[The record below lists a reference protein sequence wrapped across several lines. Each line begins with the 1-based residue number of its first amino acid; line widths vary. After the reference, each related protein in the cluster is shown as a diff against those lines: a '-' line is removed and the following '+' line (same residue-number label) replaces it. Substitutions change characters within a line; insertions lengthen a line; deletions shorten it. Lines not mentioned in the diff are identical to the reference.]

1 MAVEARLRDEQPQ
14 PGAEFAGGLCHGEP
28 HRLEGGAVAGADAAA
43 DARRRAVL
51 AKRVAQ
57 DLGPLA
63 GGDPGT
69 CAGKGGLHEIAVGRC
84 VGGERGQG
92 EFDRGG
98 VSCRAPGLQ

>member
-1 MAVEARLRDEQPQ
+1 MAGP
-14 PGAEFAGGLCHGEP
+14 
-28 HRLEGGAVAGADAAA
+28 DAAA

-51 AKRVAQ
+51 TERVAKH
-57 DLGPLA
+57 LGPLA

-69 CAGKGGLHEIAVGRC
+69 CAGEGGLHEIAVGRC

-98 VSCRAPGLQ
+98 VPCRAPGL